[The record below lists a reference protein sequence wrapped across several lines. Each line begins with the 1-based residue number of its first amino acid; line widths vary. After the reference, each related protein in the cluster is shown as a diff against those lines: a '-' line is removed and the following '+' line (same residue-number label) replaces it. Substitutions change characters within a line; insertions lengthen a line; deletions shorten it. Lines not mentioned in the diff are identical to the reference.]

1 MLRRFKRVGLFE
13 VGVFQEIATHLGR
26 EKDHSAEEEQEY
38 SYTLNV
44 MDRVVG
50 VETYPVQ
57 RHTVGILLLLDF
69 NAVRVVGADFMQG
82 QDVQNHQGEQDDGQ
96 CHHVQGKESVQGNT
110 REQVVT
116 TNPGHDVFADD
127 RNRAK

>member
-1 MLRRFKRVGLFE
+1 VLRRLECIGLFK
-13 VGVFQEIATHLGR
+13 VGVFQEISAHLGR
-26 EKDHSAEEEQEY
+26 KKDYSAEEEQEY
-38 SYTLNV
+38 RNTLNV